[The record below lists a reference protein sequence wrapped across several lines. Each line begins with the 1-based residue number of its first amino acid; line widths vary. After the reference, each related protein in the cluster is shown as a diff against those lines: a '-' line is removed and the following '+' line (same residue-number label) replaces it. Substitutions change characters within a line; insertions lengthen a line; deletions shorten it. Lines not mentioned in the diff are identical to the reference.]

1 MNFDLSFVKIIV
13 TLIWNVEFHA
23 LFEKK
28 LIFRQGGT
36 CSAILGKKAK
46 VELIPPLLLEV
57 IVELVPSTLEKC
69 TFGQELVFPMQ
80 KLQNGRI
87 LM

>member
-1 MNFDLSFVKIIV
+1 MHFLRKN
-13 TLIWNVEFHA
+13 
-23 LFEKK
+23 LF
-28 LIFRQGGT
+28 
-36 CSAILGKKAK
+36 SAKVGLVPPFWGKKAK

-57 IVELVPSTLEKC
+57 IVELVPSTVEKC
-69 TFGQELVFPMQ
+69 TFGQELVFPIQ

>member
-1 MNFDLSFVKIIV
+1 MSLVKIIV

-46 VELIPPLLLEV
+46 VELIPPFLLEA
-57 IVELVPSTLEKC
+57 IVELVPPTLENVLSAKKMYFQC
-69 TFGQELVFPMQ
+69 KNCKMAEF
-80 KLQNGRI
+80 
-87 LM
+87 